1 MNPISVIKEV
11 RWQSRQGYWEKTE
24 KTMKKDDEGI
34 QRVRDVRKRI
44 SAEFGNDP
52 EKLVEH
58 YMMEQERYRD
68 RMVQPI
74 TAQQRGV
81 AAVRPVDR

>member
-1 MNPISVIKEV
+1 MQKE
-11 RWQSRQGYWEKTE
+11 
-24 KTMKKDDEGI
+24 DEGI
-34 QRVRDVRKRI
+34 QAVRDVRKRI

-68 RMVQPI
+68 RMLQP
-74 TAQQRGV
+74 V
-81 AAVRPVDR
+81 AAQGDAADEASRRR